1 VNQVKQ
7 VKQVKHL
14 LLRGVSGLRYPL
26 AAALALTLLA
36 CAGPER
42 PKPAQL
48 AANVPLIGVRA
59 LWTASIGPVDF
70 PLDMRVVEGRAYVAS
85 GDGTVAAIDTR
96 TGADLWRTALDTRLS
111 AGVGSDGRYAA
122 VVTRANELVVL
133 DAGKLAW
140 RQKLKALTLTAPLVA
155 GGRVFTLSADRSVS
169 SFDAADGQRLWQQ
182 QKSADPLVLG
192 QSGLLTAVGDT
203 LIAGIGGKV
212 AGLNPT
218 TGATRWETAV
228 VSARGTNEVE
238 RLVDVVSGF
247 SRDGKQIC
255 VRAFQY
261 AVSCVD
267 ASSGRALWSKPASGS
282 SGITGDAGTVFGS
295 EADGKL
301 SAWSRKDGEKLWT
314 LDRYRFRVL
323 SAPLVAGNTLI
334 VGDDAGN
341 LHFLS
346 KQDGAPLNR
355 VVTDDSGLSVSPVLA
370 DKTLLVVSRRGS
382 IYAFKP
388 E

>member
-1 VNQVKQ
+1 MRQ
-7 VKQVKHL
+7 L
-14 LLRGVSGLRYPL
+14 L
-26 AAALALTLLA
+26 AAALALALVA

-42 PKPAQL
+42 PKPLPL

-59 LWTASIGPVDF
+59 AWTAAIGPVDF
-70 PLDMRVVEGRAYVAS
+70 PLDMHVVDGRAYVAGS
-85 GDGTVAAIDTR
+85 DGTVAAIDTR
-96 TGADLWRTALDTRLS
+96 TGADLWRTALDVRLS

-133 DAGKLAW
+133 DAGKVAW

-155 GGRVFTLSADRSVS
+155 GGRVFTLSADRSVNA
-169 SFDAADGQRLWQQ
+169 FDAADGQRLWQQ
-182 QKSADPLVLG
+182 QKTADPLVLG

-203 LIAGIGGKV
+203 LIVGLGGKV
-212 AGLNPT
+212 AGLSPAN
-218 TGATRWETAV
+218 GATRWETSV

-261 AVSCVD
+261 AVSCID
-267 ASSGRALWSKPASGS
+267 ASTGRALWSKPASGS
-282 SGITGDAGTVFGS
+282 SGIAGNADSVYGS
-295 EADGKL
+295 ETDGKL
-301 SAWSRKDGEKLWT
+301 GAWSRKDGEKRWT

-323 SAPLVAGNTLI
+323 TAPVVAGHTLI
-334 VGDDAGN
+334 VGDDSGN
-341 LHFLS
+341 LHLLS
-346 KQDGAPLNR
+346 TEDGAPLNR
-355 VVTDDSGLSVSPVLA
+355 IVTDDSGLSVAPVLA

-382 IYAFKP
+382 IYAFRP